1 MMIKVRLREFRS
13 PTMWHK
19 VYAKAKRMERVST
32 LLHRRF
38 SITRGVS
45 NPFYLLSIDAPIQTV
60 RIGSVF

>member
-1 MMIKVRLREFRS
+1 
-13 PTMWHK
+13 MWHK

-45 NPFYLLSIDAPIQTV
+45 NPFYLLSIEALIQTV